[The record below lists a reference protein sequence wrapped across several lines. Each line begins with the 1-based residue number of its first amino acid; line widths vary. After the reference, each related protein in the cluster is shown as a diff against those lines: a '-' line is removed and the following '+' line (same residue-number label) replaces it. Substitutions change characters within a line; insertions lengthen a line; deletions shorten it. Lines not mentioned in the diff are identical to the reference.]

1 MKEYCVKEYAVITYR
16 VKAESKAEVEQ
27 MIEDC
32 VEFVNNP
39 AYSVGWDVTKHTI
52 TELEEEE

>member
-1 MKEYCVKEYAVITYR
+1 MKEYYVKEYAVITYR
-16 VKAESKAEVEQ
+16 LEAESKAEVEQ

-32 VEFVNNP
+32 VEFVSNP

>member
-1 MKEYCVKEYAVITYR
+1 VKEYCVKEYAVITYR

-27 MIEDC
+27 MIEDH
-32 VEFVNNP
+32 VEFVSNP